1 MHANTGME
9 LFTSHLPNDKDNKRY
24 GKDSMYKKEVRDA
37 DMWMALAESFSQFTD
52 AMKMIEKM

>member
-1 MHANTGME
+1 
-9 LFTSHLPNDKDNKRY
+9 
-24 GKDSMYKKEVRDA
+24 MYKKGVRDA